1 MFWSRKDVF
10 RYWKYLIF
18 GVSYLIFRL
27 KRKHWMW
34 RESAHTWKLLKGC
47 WSAEEHIQKW
57 RSPGGLEGRRKCN
70 GMLRLFWTQS
80 YQFSRESCQS
90 WSTCR
95 PNTSQQLV
103 KYCRCISLITPIL
116 LLFWT
121 YTTRCQWSM
130 YPIHYSFKGLHLS
143 RTSCMPSC
151 AGPLSRGFSWSESAI
166 RAQSVQGRRS
176 DGGGRGYW
184 IRLIDLKPFY
194 TILKIDSNP
203 HATFAFV
210 YVLL

>member
-1 MFWSRKDVF
+1 MRSHLKVIWSCMSVKFEKRVNMRDRTAVDQHDVTTISFSKLNNSIFKMFWSRKDVF

-95 PNTSQQLV
+95 PNPSQQLV

-116 LLFWT
+116 FLILNIHNKVPMINVSDTLF
-121 YTTRCQWSM
+121 
-130 YPIHYSFKGLHLS
+130 I
-143 RTSCMPSC
+143 
-151 AGPLSRGFSWSESAI
+151 
-166 RAQSVQGRRS
+166 
-176 DGGGRGYW
+176 
-184 IRLIDLKPFY
+184 
-194 TILKIDSNP
+194 
-203 HATFAFV
+203 
-210 YVLL
+210 